1 MPRLHQA
8 VCFESPATEF
18 SPSNDSNF
26 ERAECLC
33 GIPEC
38 LGHEDNDGVMK
49 IPRLL
54 AQLFLGLDESGS
66 VPLS

>member
-8 VCFESPATEF
+8 VCFECLATQF
-18 SPSNDSNF
+18 SLGNDSDF
-26 ERAECLC
+26 DRTECLC

-38 LGHEDNDGVMK
+38 MGHEDKGGFVE
-49 IPRLL
+49 IPRLV

-66 VPLS
+66 DPLW